1 MSQRKD
7 DVLRLLPKVTMP
19 GQYVGAEWNMV
30 RKDPARAALR
40 VCIAFPDTY
49 GIGMSCAG
57 VHVLYGILNR
67 REDVYAERAF
77 TPWTD
82 MQEQL
87 RAEKVPLCSLETF
100 TPLREFDVLGFSLQY
115 EMCYTN
121 MLDMLELGGIPLRA
135 ADRSPSDPLVVV
147 GGACAFNAEPVAE
160 FIDLAILGDGE
171 DRINDLADACIALK
185 KSPPRTREEALIHLV
200 RNVPNA
206 YAPALYDVRYGAN
219 GRVESVRP
227 RPGTGAPEQVEAA
240 MVEDFENAYVPDR
253 PIVPFVETVHD
264 RISVEIMR
272 GCTRGCRF
280 CHAGMTRR
288 PIRCRSIERILA
300 ICEAQHAATGWS
312 EISLASLSS
321 SDYPDLAGLVRAVD
335 RRFSPRGVSINL
347 PSLRVDA
354 QLSDI
359 PKMISGVRKS
369 GLTIAPEAATD
380 RLRRVINKDIL
391 EADLYAGV
399 EAAFAQGWNHVKLYF
414 MAGLPTET
422 DEDVLAI
429 VDMAERVSDLRRR
442 GGKPPALVNVSVAA
456 FVPKPHTPFQWDAMA
471 TAERLD
477 AIRDMLRKRLRRRS
491 VNLRVHHSQRSFLEG
506 VFSRGDRRL
515 GRVLLEAHALGCRFD
530 AWDESFDFAKWQE
543 AFQRAG
549 LTPEDYACRE
559 RDRSEVLPW
568 SHLSAGV
575 SQEFLRAERDRAAEA
590 VFTPDCRRDV
600 CHACGLARC
609 PHRDAGASDAP
620 R

>member
-1 MSQRKD
+1 VSQRKD
-7 DVLRLLPKVTMP
+7 DILRLLPKVTMP
-19 GQYVGAEWNMV
+19 AQYVGAEWNMV

-49 GIGMSCAG
+49 TIGMSCAA
-57 VHVLYGILNR
+57 VHVLYGVLNR
-67 REDVYAERAF
+67 RPDVYAERAF
-77 TPWTD
+77 APWLD
-82 MQEQL
+82 MQAQL
-87 RAEKVPLCSLETF
+87 RAERVPLCSLETF

-115 EMCYTN
+115 EMGFTN
-121 MLDMLELGGIPLRA
+121 LLDMLELGGIPLRA
-135 ADRSPSDPLVVV
+135 ADRAPSDPLIVV
-147 GGACAFNAEPVAE
+147 GGACAFNPEPVAD

-171 DRINDLADACIALK
+171 ERINDLADTCIALK
-185 KSPPRTREEALIHLV
+185 NSPPRTREEALRFLV
-200 RNVPNA
+200 KNVRNA
-206 YAPALYDVRYGAN
+206 YAPALYEVRQAAD
-219 GRVESVRP
+219 GRIESVRP
-227 RPGTGAPEQVEAA
+227 RAGTGAPERVEAA
-240 MVEDFENAYVPDR
+240 MVEDFESAYVPDR
-253 PIVPFVETVHD
+253 PIVPYVETVHD

-288 PIRCRSIERILA
+288 PLRVRSVERVLA
-300 ICEAQHAATGWS
+300 ICEAQCAATGWS

-380 RLRRVINKDIL
+380 RLRRVINKDIV

-429 VDMAERVSDLRRR
+429 VDVAERVSDLRRK
-442 GGKPPALVNVSVAA
+442 GGRPPALVNVSVAA
-456 FVPKPHTPFQWDAMA
+456 FVPKPHTPFQWDPMVPP
-471 TAERLD
+471 ERID
-477 AIRDMLRKRLRRRS
+477 AVRDMLRKRLRRRS
-491 VNLRVHHSQRSFLEG
+491 VNLRVHHAQRSFLEG
-506 VFSRGDRRL
+506 VFARGDRRL

-530 AWDESFDFAKWQE
+530 AWDESFDFVKWRQ
-543 AFQRAG
+543 AFERAG
-549 LTPEDYACRE
+549 LTPEQYACRAF
-559 RDRSEVLPW
+559 DRSETLPW

-575 SQEFLRAERDRAAEA
+575 SQEFLRAERERADQA
-590 VFTPDCRRDV
+590 VYTPDCRCDACR
-600 CHACGLARC
+600 ACGLPRC
-609 PHRDAGASDAP
+609 PRRDAPATA
-620 R
+620 